1 MDQEAP
7 VPLTVPFSVS
17 VPTRTTFRVLLR
29 IAALAAIVLL
39 TTSSSVY
46 AQAEVS
52 SAERALFDDLNR
64 ERSAKGLPALHWDA
78 ALASAAREHASRM
91 AQRNVLSH
99 QLPGE
104 PQIQDR
110 ATQAG
115 ARFTTIA
122 ENIAVAPNSA
132 TIHSAWMQSPHHRE
146 NILDPGLNGVGI
158 GVVKGSDGLFAVQDF
173 SQAVANLNFKEQEQ
187 LVINNL
193 NLHGMQATRATNEA
207 RKTCEMDRG
216 YAGTR
221 PLTVTRFETADLSKL
236 PFDLE
241 QKLRSGRYRS
251 ASVGA
256 CEGSP
261 SAGFTH
267 FKLVVELF

>member
-1 MDQEAP
+1 MDEEAP
-7 VPLTVPFSVS
+7 MPLSVPFSVP
-17 VPTRTTFRVLLR
+17 VPARTTFRVLLR
-29 IAALAAIVLL
+29 IIVLAVIAVL
-39 TTSSSVY
+39 ITSCSVY
-46 AQAEVS
+46 AQSEVA
-52 SAERALFDDLNR
+52 SAERALFDALNR
-64 ERSAKGLPALHWDA
+64 ERSAQGLPALQWDA
-78 ALASAAREHASRM
+78 ALASAARQHAARM

-104 PQIQDR
+104 PQVQDR

-132 TIHSAWMQSPHHRE
+132 NINSAWMQSPHHRE
-146 NILDPGLNGVGI
+146 NILDPELNGVGI
-158 GVVKGSDGLFAVQDF
+158 GVVKGRDGLFAVQDF
-173 SQAVANLNFKEQEQ
+173 SQAVANLNFKQQEQ
-187 LVINNL
+187 QVIANL
-193 NLHGMQATRATNEA
+193 NVHGLPATRVTNDA

-221 PLTVTRFETADLSKL
+221 PLSVTRFETADLTKL

-241 QKLRSGRYRS
+241 QKLPSGRYHS

-256 CEGSP
+256 CDSGS

>member
-1 MDQEAP
+1 MVQEAP
-7 VPLTVPFSVS
+7 VPLTVPFSAA

-29 IAALAAIVLL
+29 IVVLAAIALL
-39 TTSSSVY
+39 VTSYCLY
-46 AQAEVS
+46 AQSEVS
-52 SAERALFDDLNR
+52 TAERALFDDLNR
-64 ERSAKGLPALHWDA
+64 ERSAQGLPALKWDA
-78 ALASAAREHASRM
+78 ALASAARAHASRM
-91 AQRNVLSH
+91 AQGNVLSH

-104 PQIQDR
+104 PQVQDR

-146 NILDPGLNGVGI
+146 NILDPELNGVGI
-158 GVVKGSDGLFAVQDF
+158 GVVKGTDGLFAVQDF
-173 SQAVANLNFKEQEQ
+173 SQTVANLNLKQQEQ
-187 LVINNL
+187 QVIANL
-193 NLHGMQATRATNEA
+193 NIHGMSVTRATNDA
-207 RKTCEMDRG
+207 RKTCQMDRG
-216 YAGTR
+216 YAGSR
-221 PLTVTRFETADLSKL
+221 PISVTRFETADLTKL

-241 QKLRSGRYRS
+241 QKLRSGRYHS

-256 CEGSP
+256 CEGGN

>member
-1 MDQEAP
+1 M
-7 VPLTVPFSVS
+7 PLTVRFSVP
-17 VPTRTTFRVLLR
+17 VLTRTTFRVLLR
-29 IAALAAIVLL
+29 IAALAAIALL
-39 TTSSSVY
+39 IACGSVY
-46 AQAEVS
+46 AQVEVS
-52 SAERALFDDLNR
+52 TAERALFDDLNR
-64 ERSAKGLPALHWDA
+64 ERAAQGLPALHWDA
-78 ALASAAREHASRM
+78 ALAAAAREHASRM

-104 PQIQDR
+104 PQVQDR
-110 ATQAG
+110 ATKAG

-146 NILDPGLNGVGI
+146 NILDPELNGVGI

-173 SQAVANLNFKEQEQ
+173 SQTVANLNFKQQEQ

-193 NLHGMQATRATNEA
+193 SVRGMSATRATNDA

-216 YAGTR
+216 YSGTR
-221 PLTVTRFETADLSKL
+221 PSSVTRFETADLSKL

-241 QKLRSGRYRS
+241 QKLRSGRYHS
-251 ASVGA
+251 ATVGA
-256 CEGSP
+256 CEGGNS
-261 SAGFTH
+261 SGFTH